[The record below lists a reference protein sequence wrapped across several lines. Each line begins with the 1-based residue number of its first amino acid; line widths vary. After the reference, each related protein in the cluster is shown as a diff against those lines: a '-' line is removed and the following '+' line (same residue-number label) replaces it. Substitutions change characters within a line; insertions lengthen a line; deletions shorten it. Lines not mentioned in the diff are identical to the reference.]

1 MEKMLENI
9 SSQVGQH
16 LPGILTALAV
26 LVIGW
31 IIAKIIAMLVGKAL
45 RKTGA
50 GAKLSN
56 MVSPKGDVDASKVV
70 SKGVFYMLMLFVLIA
85 FFNVLDLPM
94 VSKPLDAFLVQVFDY
109 APRLLSALGLG
120 VVAYVLARVVK
131 EVTKGGLEAVDID
144 TRLANIGK
152 DASALKSAAGSALDS
167 TTRAIAGA
175 DDDDLD
181 LGGDDEGFSFGDDS
195 GSVAVVDDGSA
206 KLSQSIPEAAYWL
219 IFALFIP
226 AIIGA
231 LNIPGLKEPIE
242 ETFTKLLDFLPNL
255 IGAGVI
261 GLVGFFIAGLVRK
274 VVSNLTAAFGVNKIA
289 SKIGLGGSG
298 TKISDILGLL
308 SFIIILVPLSAAAL
322 DKLGIETISK
332 PVNEIVQRVSSLLPG
347 FLGAGVVIAVA
358 FFLGRIVSKLAE
370 ELLSGVGFDSVPQK
384 LGLNLSNANP
394 EQTPSKIGGKVVLGG
409 IVLMGLTQAL
419 PMMELGPLAAHV
431 DTFSAF
437 AVRLFVGLV
446 ILALGMFLSTMAAN
460 QIKGSGMENG
470 KMLATI
476 ARCAILVFAGGFAL
490 QHIGVSSTI
499 VNTAFMSLLGGL
511 GVAVAIAFGWGGR
524 DAAKRI
530 LDRHVCLLYTSPSP
544 RDRG

>member
-460 QIKGSGMENG
+460 QITGSGMENS

-530 LDRHVCLLYTSPSP
+530 LDRHVK
-544 RDRG
+544 

>member
-1 MEKMLENI
+1 MEKMLDNI
-9 SSQVGQH
+9 SGQVGQY

-26 LVIGW
+26 LIIGW
-31 IIAKIIAMLVGKAL
+31 IVAKIIAMLVGKAL
-45 RKTGA
+45 KKTGA
-50 GAKLSN
+50 GAKLSR
-56 MVSPKGDVDASKVV
+56 MISPKGDVDASKVV

-85 FFNVLDLPM
+85 FFNVLNLPM
-94 VSKPLDAFLVQVFDY
+94 VSKPLDAFLAQVFDY
-109 APRLLSALGLG
+109 APRIISALGLG

-144 TRLANIGK
+144 SRIANLGN
-152 DASALKSAAGSALDS
+152 SANSLKSAAGNALDS
-167 TTRAIAGA
+167 TSRAIAGT
-175 DDDDLD
+175 DDDDID
-181 LGGDDEGFSFGDDS
+181 LGGEDDSFAFGDDS
-195 GSVAVVDDGSA
+195 GSVAMVDDGSA
-206 KLSQSIPEAAYWL
+206 KLSQTIPEAVYWL
-219 IFALFIP
+219 IFALFLP

-261 GLVGFFIAGLVRK
+261 GLIGFFIAGLVRK
-274 VVSNLTAAFGVNKIA
+274 VVSNLTAAFGVNKVA

-308 SFIIILVPLSAAAL
+308 SFIIILAPLSVAAL
-322 DKLGIETISK
+322 DALGIEAVSAPAK
-332 PVNEIVQRVSSLLPG
+332 QIVERVSSLLPG

-358 FFLGRIVSKLAE
+358 FFIGRIVSKLAV

-384 LGLNLSNANP
+384 LGLNLSSTNP
-394 EQTPSKIGGKVVLGG
+394 EQTPSKIGGKLVLGG
-409 IVLMGLTQAL
+409 IILMGLTQSL
-419 PMMELGPLAAHV
+419 PMMELGPLAGHV
-431 DTFSAF
+431 DAFSAF

-446 ILALGMFLSTMAAN
+446 IMALGMFLSTMAAN
-460 QIKGSGMENG
+460 QITGSGMENS

-530 LDRHVCLLYTSPSP
+530 LDRHVK
-544 RDRG
+544 